1 MKISNLY
8 LIILLFFFGTGVQ
21 AQITVSSIDELIP
34 YLSQDNVNVKLNSGT
49 YTVTEQDVVDRVY
62 GAYETIDTK
71 TCYTLFKFSGN
82 GSTYDFTDVTINIEA
97 TVFKSVG
104 NYTFWEIRLHGNDN
118 TLKNLTLIDVGTT
131 ADAPRKT
138 ANNIVMD
145 GKNNVVEGFDVQST
159 GSYPY
164 GYGDIFGKGGGP
176 IISHR
181 KHSAILIRGE
191 SNTLRNTKLVH
202 KAYGHCVF
210 FQAANNPTVEGCYI
224 QGEMRTSDDML
235 TEEGTGTI
243 GDEKGFITVWDYKL
257 PSGFMVALCEAGI
270 RAYNA
275 GVTIIDGDTISR
287 GSSNVTVKNTTVKN
301 TRTACTLV
309 HATGTQY
316 IEGVTSIGNENGF
329 SIGKGQMIN
338 CKSDAAYGSAFSGE
352 NGVTGDVTIIAPEN
366 GYYNGTKAFADMT
379 GGTVT
384 LRTETADLPADMY
397 VKMGTFRSFRHQPG
411 SKLMYQLDT
420 IFSGATV
427 YNHTSITVE
436 LAEGASNNDIHTCGE
451 VIDNGTGNTVFALDD
466 CEIGACNNTA
476 ALIEAEC
483 YDDML
488 GITTEASEDGTDN
501 IGNIHNGDWAVYNNI
516 DLSDIYSVNARV
528 ATVKDGVSIEVRLDA
543 VDGELL
549 TTIPVTNTGAWQ
561 TWVTEQQN
569 IELVDGVHNLYVVFT
584 GGTGGI
590 LNANWFSFST
600 DFLCSNSS
608 SHIEAECFDDMEGI
622 QTEGCDE
629 GTLNVGWIQNG
640 DWTKYNDID
649 LSGMKSIKARVS
661 GKTTGSSIEVRL
673 DAIDGDLIAELPVSN
688 TGGNQ
693 IWVTDSI
700 NILATTGVHDVYLV
714 FKGGNGYLYNI
725 NHFGFSEDQELITGA
740 SNTLDNYFTVYP
752 NPTTNTLNL
761 SNTSEYQ
768 IMNSFGQI
776 ILSGKGNQVDLSTQR
791 QGVYILQVQGL
802 SFKIIKQ

>member
-1 MKISNLY
+1 MKKHY
-8 LIILLFFFGTGVQ
+8 LFLLLTTLFFQSFG
-21 AQITVSSIDELIP
+21 QITVSSIDELIP
-34 YLSQDNVNVKLNSGT
+34 YLSQDSVEVKLTPGT
-49 YTVTEQDVVDRVY
+49 YTITEQDVVDRVY

-82 GSTYDFTDVTINIEA
+82 GSTYDFTDVTINVDA
-97 TVFKSVG
+97 KVFKSVG

-131 ADAPRKT
+131 ADAPKKT

-176 IISHR
+176 IINHR

-243 GDEKGFITVWDYKL
+243 GDEKGFMTVWDYKL
-257 PSGFMVALCEAGI
+257 PPGFMVALCEAGI

-275 GVTIIDGDTISR
+275 GITIVDGDTISR

-309 HATGTQY
+309 HATGTQH
-316 IEGVTSIGNENGF
+316 IEGITSIGNENGF

-366 GYYNGTKAFADMT
+366 GYYNGSKAFANMS

-384 LRTETADLPADMY
+384 LRTETTDLPADMY

-451 VIDNGTGNTVFALDD
+451 VIDYGSGNTVFALDD

-483 YDDML
+483 FDDFDGIVDEGESIGSIRNGYWAKYSDLNLTDMNAVNVTASSAGL
-488 GITTEASEDGTDN
+488 GGTM
-501 IGNIHNGDWAVYNNI
+501 
-516 DLSDIYSVNARV
+516 
-528 ATVKDGVSIEVRLDA
+528 EFRLDA
-543 VDGELL
+543 VDGTLIGSVEIGI
-549 TTIPVTNTGAWQ
+549 TEAWDN
-561 TWVTEQQN
+561 WGVFSAN
-569 IELVDGVHNLYVVFT
+569 IDRVEGIHDVYTVFT
-584 GGTGGI
+584 GGNGWLFNIDLFG
-590 LNANWFSFST
+590 FSEEVICNNT
-600 DFLCSNSS
+600 TT
-608 SHIEAECFDDMEGI
+608 HIEAECFDNMFGV
-622 QTEGCDE
+622 QTEGSSE
-629 GTLNVGWIQNG
+629 GTLNVGWINND
-640 DWTKYNDID
+640 DWTMYSNID
-649 LSGMKSIKARVS
+649 LSDMNSIKVRVS

-673 DAIDGDLIAELPVSN
+673 DAVDGDLIAELPISN

-693 IWVTDSI
+693 NWITDSI
-700 NILATTGVHDVYLV
+700 NILATTGIHDVYLV
-714 FKGGNGYLYNI
+714 FKGGSGYLYNI

-740 SNTLDNYFTVYP
+740 SNTLDNYFIVYP
-752 NPTTNTLNL
+752 NPTSNTLNL
-761 SNTSEYQ
+761 SNTVEYQ
-768 IMNSFGQI
+768 VVNSFGQI
-776 ILSGKGNQVDLSTQR
+776 ILSGEGNQIDLSTQSK
-791 QGVYILQVQGL
+791 GIYILKADHKAL
-802 SFKIIKQ
+802 KIIKQ